1 MLRKGF
7 RGVVAYIDD
16 FFIAAA
22 TYEECR
28 KWVDILIKLLRKL
41 GFLISWKKVVGPS
54 VLITFLGVE
63 IDTTSSTLFL
73 GKDKLQQLQQQL
85 QHFGARKRAS
95 KQQLQSLAGSLNWAC
110 QAIRG
115 GRFFLRRILDTLQP
129 LQQQRH
135 KARLS
140 ADFKQDVQW
149 WQSFLYT
156 FNGTVYYNASECVH
170 VHVDACNLAAGT
182 FW

>member
-1 MLRKGF
+1 MLRQSF
-7 RGVVAYIDD
+7 RGVVAYTDD

-28 KWVDILIKLLRKL
+28 KWMDILIKLLRKL

-54 VLITFLGVE
+54 QRRPLTFLGVNK
-63 IDTTSSTLFL
+63 
-73 GKDKLQQLQQQL
+73 GKDNLQQLQQQL
-85 QHFGARKRAS
+85 QHSSARKRAS

-110 QAIRG
+110 QAIQG
-115 GRFFLRRILDTLQP
+115 ERFFLWRILDTLQP

-149 WQSFLYT
+149 RLSFLYT
-156 FNGTVYYNASECVH
+156 FNGTVYSNASECVH
-170 VHVDACNLAAGT
+170 VHVAH
-182 FW
+182 